1 MTTSAATLSRL
12 IAFRAEEIF
21 EDAGGDFISVT
32 ELEDWILSQR
42 SDDSKSA
49 EQILGELLE
58 IIK

>member
-1 MTTSAATLSRL
+1 MTTSATLSRL

-21 EDAGGDFISVT
+21 EDAGGDFIQVT
-32 ELEDWILSQR
+32 ELEDWIKSRLGADQ
-42 SDDSKSA
+42 SA

>member
-1 MTTSAATLSRL
+1 MTTSATLSRL

-21 EDAGGDFISVT
+21 EDAGGDFIQVT
-32 ELEDWILSQR
+32 ELEDWIKSRLSADQ
-42 SDDSKSA
+42 SA